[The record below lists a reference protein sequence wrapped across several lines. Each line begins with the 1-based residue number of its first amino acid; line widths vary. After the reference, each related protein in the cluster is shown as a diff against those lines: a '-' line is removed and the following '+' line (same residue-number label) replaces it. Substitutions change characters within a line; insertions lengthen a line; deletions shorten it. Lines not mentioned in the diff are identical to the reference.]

1 MWAGFYVFRAGAL
14 TYFSNTVRGERG
26 MRCSVAMRFTWFL
39 VATLVGCNPFSG
51 QEASGGADEPEASRA
66 NYPVQLIDAA
76 GTLHTFE
83 AAPLRI
89 VSLVPSATEALLEM
103 GVANH
108 LVGRTDYDRVPELA
122 GLPSVGGG
130 LQPNLEILVSL
141 DLDLVI
147 RFAGESDLATAERLT
162 ALGIPHF
169 AVQPDGIEDV
179 LTIIGNL
186 GRIMGASDAADS
198 MLREIRGALTD
209 VARRVAELPE
219 PRVVYILGGDPPWV
233 AGPGTYIDE
242 LMTVA
247 GGKNVFDDL
256 GPLYAPVSME
266 ALLARELDL
275 ILLSEGLTPPSLLAH
290 VRSAV
295 LPGSVEIPGPG
306 LGRAARDIAVL
317 MHPGA
322 FDPEPR

>member
-51 QEASGGADEPEASRA
+51 QVASGGADVPEASRA
-66 NYPVQLIDAA
+66 NFHVLLIDAA
-76 GTLHTFE
+76 GNLHTFE

-103 GVANH
+103 GVANR

-209 VARRVAELPE
+209 VARRVADLPE
-219 PRVVYILGGDPPWV
+219 PRVVYLLGGDPPWV

-266 ALLARELDL
+266 ALLARDLDL

-306 LGRAARDIAVL
+306 LGRA
-317 MHPGA
+317 
-322 FDPEPR
+322 

>member
-1 MWAGFYVFRAGAL
+1 MRTCSYVFRAGAL
-14 TYFSNTVRGERG
+14 GALGERS
-26 MRCSVAMRFTWFL
+26 MRRSVIWLL
-39 VATLVGCNPFSG
+39 VAALVGCDTFSG
-51 QEASGGADEPEASRA
+51 QQAAGGAGEPEDSPAG
-66 NYPVQLIDAA
+66 YPIQLIDAA
-76 GTLHTFE
+76 GTRHTFQ
-83 AAPLRI
+83 AAPRRI

-108 LVGRTDYDRVPELA
+108 LAGRTDYDRMPELS

-147 RFAGESDLATAERLT
+147 RFAGDSDLATAERLT
-162 ALGIPHF
+162 DLGTPHF
-169 AVQPDGIEDV
+169 AVQPDGIDDV
-179 LTIIGNL
+179 LTIIGDL
-186 GRIMGASDAADS
+186 GRIMGESEAADLV
-198 MLREIRGALTD
+198 LREIRDTLDD

-219 PRVVYILGGDPPWV
+219 PRVVYLLGGDPPWV

-247 GGKNVFDDL
+247 GGNNVFDDL

-275 ILLSEGLTPPSLLAH
+275 ILLPEGLPPPPLLAH
-290 VRSAV
+290 VRSAA
-295 LPGSVEIPGPG
+295 LPASVEIPGPG
-306 LGRAARDIAVL
+306 LGRAARDIARL
-317 MHPGA
+317 IHPGA
-322 FDPEPR
+322 FDQGPR